1 MTVSPPS
8 RLALIAVLLV
18 APLATAWA
26 QNVIL
31 DAPSLFPPK
40 PKAGPPDVR
49 VPAAAWPRLDP
60 GAVLCRTEL
69 DLMHLAA
76 NRSGEPDGGAADCR
90 VINLPTA
97 IQIVQRRGPGRTQVQ
112 VTGAANQTGWTDAWL
127 PDKAPPK
134 ARPTASGR

>member
-1 MTVSPPS
+1 MTLSLPC
-8 RLALIAVLLV
+8 RFALIATLLV
-18 APLATAWA
+18 VPLVGVSA

-60 GAVLCRTEL
+60 GAVFCRTEL

-76 NRSGEPDGGAADCR
+76 NRSGGPDGGVADCR
-90 VINLPTA
+90 IINLPTA

-112 VTGAANQTGWTDAWL
+112 VTGAANQVGWTDAWL
-127 PDKAPPK
+127 PEKAPPTK
-134 ARPTASGR
+134 STASGR